1 MSKIIDGRQIAN
13 EHKKNLVKI
22 THELEEATGVKPGL
36 AAIRIGEDPISQL
49 YVSLKGAQAEEIGY
63 HFEEHVLPSWTPIET
78 IKNKIQELNLD
89 AHIHGIIVQ
98 LPLPADLEKF
108 EILPMIDPMKDVDGL
123 HPLNAG
129 KLFQGIEDGLIAS
142 TPLGCLRLI
151 QKIHSRMEGL
161 NVTVV
166 GTSILVGRPMA
177 LLMLQQNCTVSMAH
191 LKTRNLP
198 SLCETA
204 DILIVAIGNPE
215 FIKGEWIK
223 EGATVIDV
231 GINRLPSGKIVGDVD
246 FQTAEKRAGAIT
258 PVPGGVGP
266 MTIVSLLENTLRA
279 AHFYAS
285 HPFPLQ

>member
-1 MSKIIDGRQIAN
+1 MSKIIDGLQIAD
-13 EHKKNLVKI
+13 EHKKELARAAHK
-22 THELEEATGVKPGL
+22 LEEATGVKPGL
-36 AAIRIGEDPISQL
+36 AAIRIGEDPVSQL
-49 YVSLKGAQAEEIGY
+49 YVRLKGTQAEEIGY
-63 HFEEHVLPSWTPIET
+63 HFEEHVFPSWTSVES
-78 IKNKIQELNLD
+78 IKNKIQELNFD
-89 AHIHGIIVQ
+89 DQIHGIIVQ
-98 LPLPADLEKF
+98 LPLPSELNKF
-108 EILPMIDPMKDVDGL
+108 EILSLIDPMKDVDGL

-129 KLFQGIEDGLIAS
+129 KLFQGIKDGLVAS

-151 QKIHSRMEGL
+151 ETIHPTMEGL
-161 NVTVV
+161 NVTVI
-166 GTSILVGRPMA
+166 GASILVGRPMA
-177 LLMLQQNCTVSMAH
+177 LLMLQQNCTVSIAH

-246 FQTAEKRAGAIT
+246 FISADRKAGAIT

-266 MTIVSLLENTLRA
+266 MTVACLLENTLKA

-285 HPFPLQ
+285 YPFPIH